1 MRKKCL
7 LALMALAC
15 ALSLVFGTITA
26 NAALKE
32 TTLSPEIVTESGL
45 FNELDWEKVSDNA
58 DTVYTVNSDDNTY
71 LQWNSTGWA
80 DCWLVSWDGADFSKG
95 DIYLEFDILEWNGGT
110 GGAKGMLRPMFT
122 AVEESGPP
130 YNISTITKTIWFGSD
145 GLIDVGAYEG
155 TKNFNWYADYDCTE
169 LYSEAQGDP
178 NSAVENSNAWYSI
191 APTGNGTHVRF
202 TFKSDG
208 TLGVQKAAIADDG
221 SYGSFDDNPAI
232 YMKGAYPDLVEGD
245 SYYIGINGQ
254 YLLNVDNF
262 KISYEDGTEVISTD
276 FEDSD
281 WQELEGVKKE
291 GKIYNSK
298 GSMKSDASFIVTNPD
313 NADRVITLAGIEI
326 DEDVNEAFKLSA
338 EVSLQKLGKPIG
350 FAFGLAD
357 ADQAIDAAGTSFIYF
372 ENKTVPATGTEGEE
386 GYVAAHTETF
396 VNVMKGGV
404 AGTAVSVGKDITGTY
419 ASFVPVVL
427 EGNKNGDIKVTI
439 DGKEITTF
447 TGQNIEGK
455 VAIATNGTGE
465 VTAAFGIG
473 LSLVSYSY
481 RGSEG
486 SAVATNFNTGYIN
499 PENWASSSVK
509 AVMFADSDEAV
520 GLTVEDG
527 ALFFKGTADGTY
539 FASTRAYADYVLE
552 FDYITY
558 HNDDKPELDP
568 TWTHGYSDLSV
579 NLGCQSGHGWGNSIM
594 VLLKQSTNNVQLQNY
609 KGGLSVVEDGDVLSG
624 DTTFQPAEAGQILT
638 NKVKIVVAS
647 NTISVYLITVEEGV
661 EPTSDDFVLAAQ
673 FTVPD
678 TYGIVSFGTTESGY
692 FKIDNVRI
700 TPIDDK
706 DPAKVQENLEA
717 YKDLQPIP
725 DEYRPVT
732 LEAPVVTLNGNVA
745 SWAAVEDATGYIIN
759 VNGETTNVGADVLSY
774 TFTQT
779 EPGDYLLT
787 VTAVGNG
794 DYISNSPQSSPVTYT
809 VGGGSG
815 NQGGGEEGGS
825 GCGGCGSSVGGA
837 SLILGGLLAAGA
849 VIVLCKKSDKKK
861 N

>member
-58 DTVYTVNSDDNTY
+58 DEVYKENVSDNTY
-71 LQWNSTGWA
+71 LQWNGGWA
-80 DCWLVSWDGADFSKG
+80 ESWLVGWDKVSFDKG
-95 DIYLEFDILEWNGGT
+95 DVYLEFDLLEWNTNFRPVFAPVASGITAMSHSIWISSGGT
-110 GGAKGMLRPMFT
+110 
-122 AVEESGPP
+122 
-130 YNISTITKTIWFGSD
+130 
-145 GLIDVGAYEG
+145 IDTSAWDLAPEPVYP
-155 TKNFNWYADYDCTE
+155 KDINYYADPDCETLYVDAMNDPGSATE
-169 LYSEAQGDP
+169 NG
-178 NSAVENSNAWYSI
+178 NAWFYLTPNNVASRVRI
-191 APTGNGTHVRF
+191 VFMSNGV
-202 TFKSDG
+202 
-208 TLGVQKAAIADDG
+208 LGFRRADIQDDG
-221 SYGSFDDNPAI
+221 VYEEADFTSSI
-232 YMKGAYPDLVEGD
+232 YLKTAYPYASEEGE
-245 SYYIGINGQ
+245 YYVGINGQ
-254 YLLNVDNF
+254 ATIQLDNF

-276 FEDSD
+276 FEDAD
-281 WQELEGVKKE
+281 WQETEGVNKP
-291 GKIYNSK
+291 GKILNFK
-298 GSMKSDASFIVTNPD
+298 GAMGNDAEFLVTNPD
-313 NADRVITLAGIEI
+313 NADRVITLADIEI
-326 DEDVNEAFKLSA
+326 DEDVNETFKLSA
-338 EVSLQKLGKPIG
+338 EVSLRKLGKNIG

-357 ADQAIDAAGTSFIYF
+357 EKQAIDAAGTSFIYF
-372 ENKTVPATGTEGEE
+372 ENQTVPATGTEGQPD
-386 GYVAAHTETF
+386 YVAAHTETF
-396 VNVMKGGV
+396 VNVLKGGV
-404 AGTAVSVGKDITGTY
+404 AGTAVSVGKDITGEY
-419 ASFVPVVL
+419 AAFVPVVL
-427 EGNKNGDIKVTI
+427 EGYRNGDIKVTV

-447 TGQNIEGK
+447 KEQSIEGK
-455 VAIATNGTGE
+455 VAIATNGTGD

-473 LSLVSYSY
+473 LSLVSYTY

-486 SAVATNFNTGYIN
+486 GAVATNFNTGYIN
-499 PENWASSSVK
+499 PENWASASVK

-527 ALFFKGTADGTY
+527 ALFFKGTGDHTY

-558 HNDDKPELDP
+558 HDDDKPEQDS
-568 TWTHGYSDLSV
+568 TWAHGYSDLGV
-579 NLGCQSGHGWGNSIM
+579 NLGCQSGDGWANSVM
-594 VLLKQSTNNVQLQNY
+594 VILRQSTNNVQLQNY
-609 KGGLSVVEDGDVLSG
+609 KGGLSVVENGEVLSG
-624 DTTFQPAEAGQILT
+624 DTTFQPAAAGQTVT
-638 NKVKIVVAS
+638 NKVKIVVAT
-647 NTISVYLITVEEGV
+647 NKISVYLITVEEGV

-745 SWAAVEDATGYIIN
+745 SWTAVEDATGYIIN

>member
-58 DTVYTVNSDDNTY
+58 DKVYTENVSDSTY
-71 LQWNSTGWA
+71 LQWNSNGWA
-80 DCWLVSWDGADFSKG
+80 DCWLVGWDTVSFDKG
-95 DIYLEFDILEWNGGT
+95 DVYVEFDILEWSNSIKPVIGSVV
-110 GGAKGMLRPMFT
+110 T
-122 AVEESGPP
+122 APLQ
-130 YNISTITKTIWFGSD
+130 TIWVNSAGI
-145 GLIDVGAYEG
+145 IDPSAWNG
-155 TKNFNWYADYDCTE
+155 TAIGDADIDYYADRECTE
-169 LYSEAQGDP
+169 LYADKMGDP
-178 NSAVENSNAWYSI
+178 GAATHNSPAWFYVTPS
-191 APTGNGTHVRF
+191 GTTSARVRF
-202 TFKSDG
+202 VFTEEG
-208 TLGVQKAAIADDG
+208 ILGVQRADIQEDG
-221 SYGSFDDNPAI
+221 VYEDADFTSSI
-232 YMKGAYPDLVEGD
+232 YLKTAYPTVTADGE
-245 SYYIGINGQ
+245 YYVGINGHGQ
-254 YLLNVDNF
+254 MKIDNF
-262 KISYEDGTEVISTD
+262 KIAYEDGTEVISTD
-276 FEDSD
+276 FENAD
-281 WQELEGVKKE
+281 WQETIGTPTS
-291 GKIYNSK
+291 GKILNFK
-298 GSMKSDASFIVTNPD
+298 GTMGNDAEFLVTNPD

-338 EVSLQKLGKPIG
+338 EVSLRNLGKPIG

-404 AGTAVSVGKDITGTY
+404 AGTAVSVGKDITGES
-419 ASFVPVVL
+419 AAFVPVVL
-427 EGNKNGDIKVTI
+427 EGYRNGDIKVTV

-509 AVMFADSDEAV
+509 AVMFANPDEAV

-558 HNDDKPELDP
+558 HNDDKPELNP

-609 KGGLSVVEDGDVLSG
+609 KGGLSVVEDGEVLSG
-624 DTTFQPAEAGQILT
+624 DTTFVPAAAGQTVT

-745 SWAAVEDATGYIIN
+745 SWTAVEDATGYIIN